1 MSINMT
7 GAMQILDSSLADKC
21 VCLLGSADAQGNPQ
35 ISPKGSMMVF
45 DATHLAYWERAGRTA
60 NKNLRENPSVVV
72 FYRNT
77 AKGAVWR
84 FYGTAK
90 VYDGAAA
97 ERETVW
103 SRTIEAER
111 SKDPDKK
118 GAGVIIEIQ
127 KITDLNGKIIQE

>member
-1 MSINMT
+1 MAINMT
-7 GAMQILDSSLADKC
+7 GAMEILDSALADKC

-60 NKNLRENPSVVV
+60 NKNLRENASVVV

-90 VYDGAAA
+90 VFDAGP

-103 SRTIEAER
+103 TRTIEAER

-118 GAGVIIEIQ
+118 GAGVIIEVK
-127 KITDLNGKIIQE
+127 KITDLSGKIIQE

>member
-21 VCLLGSADAQGNPQ
+21 VCLLGSADAKGNPQ
-35 ISPKGSMMVF
+35 ISPKGSMMVW
-45 DATHLAYWERAGRTA
+45 DGTHLAYWERAGRTA
-60 NKNLRENPSVVV
+60 NKNLRENASVVV

-90 VYDGAAA
+90 VYDGGAD
-97 ERETVW
+97 REAVW
-103 SRTIEAER
+103 DRTIEAER

-118 GAGVIIEIQ
+118 GAGVIIEV
-127 KITDLNGKIIQE
+127 KRITDLNGKAIQE